1 MAEVFMGRSL
11 PKVAAMALLSAVALP
26 AMAGDGF
33 YNGHLL
39 PRLNRNLESV
49 PTLRPLPV
57 AGDDASGQAVYEY
70 VLASARHQAE
80 RSARKA
86 LKSYLLEVT
95 SLDYVYRSLRGEQ
108 KSRKAGEERAVDYG
122 VRISHG
128 AARLEVRGKL
138 QNGEFVAGVDSRGG
152 VGLEYDRSQRT
163 ALRLRARYDARDRS
177 CDLSFRFDF

>member
-1 MAEVFMGRSL
+1 MVEVFTGMSMS
-11 PKVAAMALLSAVALP
+11 KAAVVAMLLIVSFP
-26 AMAGDGF
+26 AEAGEGF

-39 PRLNRNLESV
+39 PRLNRHLESV
-49 PTLRPLPV
+49 PAVRPLAV
-57 AGDDASGQAVYEY
+57 TGDDAAGQAVYEY

-95 SLDYVYRSLRGEQ
+95 SLDYVYRSLRGERN
-108 KSRKAGEERAVDYG
+108 SGRVREERAVDCG

-128 AARLEVRGKL
+128 AARLELRGKL
-138 QNGEFVAGVDSRGG
+138 RGGELTAGVDSRGG

-163 ALRLRARYDARDRS
+163 ALRLMARYDARDRS
-177 CDLSFRFDF
+177 YDFSFRFDF